1 MNGSSKW
8 NVRGAVSGPVS
19 WSVRAMFL
27 ALLVCASG
35 LASAQ
40 NWPVRPIRFILPF
53 APGGVADIT
62 ARIMSQKMS
71 ENIGQQII
79 IENRPGAGM
88 IISAN
93 AALATE
99 PDGHMMVIAGNGT
112 AISTTLFKSLPFDV
126 LRDFA
131 QLSTLAYFD
140 LVMVTKPDSR
150 FKSAAEVVAFA
161 RANPGKVNIGS
172 ISVGSTQNL
181 TAELFKSMAGIDAQ
195 IVPFKGSPEMLLA
208 LRSTNLDVGFE
219 ILPAV
224 ISQIKSNSVRLLGV
238 GVRLQEADPAIQQL
252 ELPLQYRQP
261 PG

>member
-79 IENRPGAGM
+79 IENRQIG
-88 IISAN
+88 
-93 AALATE
+93 
-99 PDGHMMVIAGNGT
+99 
-112 AISTTLFKSLPFDV
+112 
-126 LRDFA
+126 
-131 QLSTLAYFD
+131 
-140 LVMVTKPDSR
+140 
-150 FKSAAEVVAFA
+150 
-161 RANPGKVNIGS
+161 RAHV
-172 ISVGSTQNL
+172 
-181 TAELFKSMAGIDAQ
+181 
-195 IVPFKGSPEMLLA
+195 
-208 LRSTNLDVGFE
+208 
-219 ILPAV
+219 
-224 ISQIKSNSVRLLGV
+224 
-238 GVRLQEADPAIQQL
+238 
-252 ELPLQYRQP
+252 
-261 PG
+261 